1 MIIWS
6 IDDIYSTHYIT
17 MAAYE
22 VQGKEE
28 DGEAVVP
35 TLHSIQLNRKT
46 D

>member
-22 VQGKEE
+22 VLQGKEE
-28 DGEAVVP
+28 DGEVVP
-35 TLHSIQLNRKT
+35 T
-46 D
+46 